1 MQYNF
6 DEIIP
11 RRETESIK
19 WNRYGKEILPFWV
32 ADMDF
37 RSPQPVIDALE
48 ARVKHGVFGYPSEN
62 LALKETIQERLRYLY
77 QWHIALEDIVFLP
90 GVVNGFNLVIHAL
103 TQPGQQVL
111 MQPPVYHPFLSAP
124 QNTGAHRKD
133 APLQMDLKRRY
144 QIDFDQFED
153 VIDSNTSMFLLCNPH
168 NPVGRVFTE
177 NELLSM
183 SDICL
188 KKDIYICS
196 DEIHADIVYP
206 GYRHLPIAS
215 LSPEIAQK
223 TITLMAPSK
232 TYNIAGLGFSFA
244 VAQNSELR
252 NKLKQ
257 ARVGIV
263 PEVNLLGYTAA
274 LAAYQHGDEW
284 LSQLLIYLEGNF
296 QALVNNLQEN
306 IPVIKITPIEG
317 TYLAWLDC
325 RDLELEKS
333 PYEFFLQ
340 NAGVAFNDGK
350 IFGPGGEGFVR
361 FNFGCPRSLM
371 IEGLERMKQALENVK
386 QKA

>member
-11 RRETESIK
+11 RRETESVK

-48 ARVKHGVFGYPSEN
+48 ARVRHGVFGYPSEN
-62 LALKETIQERLRYLY
+62 LSLKETIKERLSQLY

-90 GVVNGFNLVIHAL
+90 GVVNGFNLVIKAL
-103 TQPGQQVL
+103 SQPDQKVL

-124 QNTGAHRKD
+124 QNAGAQRKD
-133 APLQMDLKRRY
+133 APLQMDLNRSY
-144 QIDFDQFED
+144 QIDFDQFYRA
-153 VIDSNTSMFLLCNPH
+153 IDSNTSVFLLCNPH

-177 NELLSM
+177 NELLAM
-183 SDICL
+183 ADICL
-188 KKDIYICS
+188 KKDVYICA

-206 GYRHLPIAS
+206 GYQHLPIAS

-244 VAQNSELR
+244 VAQNPELR

-274 LAAYQHGDEW
+274 LAAYQQGDEW
-284 LSQLLIYLEGNF
+284 LSQLLVYLEGNF
-296 QALVNNLQEN
+296 QVLDNYLQEN
-306 IPVIKITPIEG
+306 IPAIKITPIEG

-325 RDLELEKS
+325 RDLEIEKS

-340 NAGVAFNDGK
+340 DAGVAFNDGK
-350 IFGPGGEGFVR
+350 IFGTGGEGFVR
-361 FNFGCPRSLM
+361 FNFGCPRSMM
-371 IEGLERMKQALENVK
+371 IEGLERMKLALENVK

>member
-1 MQYNF
+1 MLYNF

-11 RRETESIK
+11 RRETDSIK
-19 WNRYGKEILPFWV
+19 WNLYGKEILPFWV

-62 LALKETIQERLRYLY
+62 LVLKETIKERLSNLY
-77 QWHIALEDIVFLP
+77 QWNISLEDIVFLP

-103 TQPGQQVL
+103 TQPDQQVL

-124 QNTGAHRKD
+124 QNAGAHRKD
-133 APLQMDLKRRY
+133 APLQMDLHRRY
-144 QIDFDQFED
+144 QIDFDQFEGA
-153 VIDSNTSMFLLCNPH
+153 IDSNTSMFLLCNPH

-183 SDICL
+183 ADICL

-196 DEIHADIVYP
+196 DEIHSDIIFPDYQ
-206 GYRHLPIAS
+206 HIPIAS
-215 LSPEIAQK
+215 LNPEIAQK

-244 VAQNSELR
+244 VAQNPELR
-252 NKLKQ
+252 KKLKQ

-284 LSQLLIYLEGNF
+284 LSQLLVYLEGNYI
-296 QALVNNLQEN
+296 ALVEYIQEN
-306 IPVIKITPIEG
+306 IPDIKITPVEG

-325 RDLELEKS
+325 RDLELEKT

-340 NAGVAFNDGK
+340 DAGVAFNDGK
-350 IFGPGGEGFVR
+350 IFGHGGEGFVR
-361 FNFGCPRSLM
+361 FNFGCPRSMM
-371 IEGLERMKQALENVK
+371 IEGLDRMKQALENLK

>member
-62 LALKETIQERLRYLY
+62 LTLKETIKERLSNLY
-77 QWHIALEDIVFLP
+77 HWHISLEDIVFLP

-124 QNTGAHRKD
+124 QNAGTLRKE
-133 APLQMDLKRRY
+133 APLQMDSNRRY
-144 QIDFDQFED
+144 QIDFDQFEGAF
-153 VIDSNTSMFLLCNPH
+153 DSNTSIFLLCNPH
-168 NPVGRVFTE
+168 NPVGKVFTE

-183 SDICL
+183 ADICL
-188 KKDIYICS
+188 NKDVYICS
-196 DEIHADIVYP
+196 DEIHADIIYP
-206 GYRHLPIAS
+206 GYQHTPIAS
-215 LSPEIAQK
+215 LSPEIALK

-232 TYNIAGLGFSFA
+232 TFNIAGLGFSFA
-244 VAQNSELR
+244 VAQNPELR

-274 LAAYQHGDEW
+274 LAAYQHGDDW
-284 LSQLLIYLEGNF
+284 LSQLLVYLEGNYRI
-296 QALVNNLQEN
+296 LVNYLQEN
-306 IPVIKITPIEG
+306 IPDIKITPIEG
-317 TYLAWLDC
+317 TYLDWLDC
-325 RDLELEKS
+325 RALELEKS

-340 NAGVAFNDGK
+340 DAGVAFNDGK
-350 IFGPGGEGFVR
+350 IFGTGGEGFVR
-361 FNFGCPRSLM
+361 FNFGCPRSM
-371 IEGLERMKQALENVK
+371 MMEGLERMKQALENLK

>member
-11 RRETESIK
+11 RRETDSIK
-19 WNRYGKEILPFWV
+19 WNLYDKEILPFWV

-62 LALKETIQERLRYLY
+62 LVLKETIKERLSNLY
-77 QWHIALEDIVFLP
+77 QWNISLEDIVFLP

-103 TQPGQQVL
+103 TQPDQQVL

-124 QNTGAHRKD
+124 QNASAHRKD
-133 APLQMDLKRRY
+133 APLQMDLHRRY
-144 QIDFDQFED
+144 LIDFDQFEGA
-153 VIDSNTSMFLLCNPH
+153 IDSNTNMFLLCNPH

-183 SDICL
+183 ADICL

-196 DEIHADIVYP
+196 DEIHADIIYP
-206 GYRHLPIAS
+206 GYQHIPIAS
-215 LSPEIAQK
+215 LNPEIAQK

-244 VAQNSELR
+244 VAQNPELR
-252 NKLKQ
+252 KNLKQ

-284 LSQLLIYLEGNF
+284 LSQLLVYLDGNYR
-296 QALVNNLQEN
+296 ALVEYIHEN
-306 IPVIKITPIEG
+306 IPDIKITPVEG

-325 RDLELEKS
+325 RDLEIEKS

-340 NAGVAFNDGK
+340 DAGVAFNDGK
-350 IFGPGGEGFVR
+350 IFGHGGEGFVR
-361 FNFGCPRSLM
+361 FNFGCPRSMM
-371 IEGLERMKQALENVK
+371 IEGLERMKQALET
-386 QKA
+386 

>member
-1 MQYNF
+1 
-6 DEIIP
+6 
-11 RRETESIK
+11 
-19 WNRYGKEILPFWV
+19 
-32 ADMDF
+32 MDF

-48 ARVKHGVFGYPSEN
+48 ERVRHGVFGYPSEN
-62 LALKETIQERLRYLY
+62 LALKETIKERLSHLY

-90 GVVNGFNLVIHAL
+90 GVVNGFNLVIKAL

-133 APLQMDLKRRY
+133 APLLMDLNRRY
-144 QIDFDQFED
+144 QIDIDQFD
-153 VIDSNTSMFLLCNPH
+153 SALDSNTSVFLLCNPH
-168 NPVGRVFTE
+168 NPVGRVFSE
-177 NELLSM
+177 IELSAM
-183 SDICL
+183 AEICL
-188 KKDIYICS
+188 KKDVFICS
-196 DEIHADIVYP
+196 DEIHADIIYP
-206 GYRHLPIAS
+206 GYKHKPIAS
-215 LSPEIAQK
+215 ISPEIAQK

-244 VAQNSELR
+244 VAQNPELR
-252 NKLKQ
+252 NKLNQ

-274 LAAYQHGDEW
+274 LAAYQYGDEW
-284 LSQLLIYLEGNF
+284 LSKLLVYLEGNYR
-296 QALVNNLQEN
+296 ALVDYLQGN
-306 IPVIKITPIEG
+306 IPAIKITPIEG

-325 RDLELEKS
+325 RELEIEKS

-340 NAGVAFNDGK
+340 DAGVAFNDGK

-361 FNFGCPRSLM
+361 FNFGCPRSMM

>member
-19 WNRYGKEILPFWV
+19 WNLYGKEILPFWV

-48 ARVKHGVFGYPSEN
+48 ARVKHGVFGYPAEN
-62 LALKETIQERLRYLY
+62 LALKETIRERLSNLY
-77 QWHIALEDIVFLP
+77 QWNISLEDIVFLP
-90 GVVNGFNLVIHAL
+90 GVVNGFNLVIKAL
-103 TQPGQQVL
+103 TQPDQQVL

-124 QNTGAHRKD
+124 QNAGALRKD
-133 APLQMDLKRRY
+133 SPLQMDLNRRY
-144 QIDFDQFED
+144 QIDFDHFQQSMD
-153 VIDSNTSMFLLCNPH
+153 ANTSMFLLCNPH
-168 NPVGRVFTE
+168 NPVGRVFTK
-177 NELLSM
+177 NELSQM
-183 SDICL
+183 ADICL
-188 KKDIYICS
+188 KKDVFICS
-196 DEIHADIVYP
+196 DEIHADIIYP
-206 GYRHLPIAS
+206 GYRHIPIAS
-215 LSPEIAQK
+215 LSPEIAQN

-232 TYNIAGLGFSFA
+232 TFNIAGLGFSFA
-244 VAQNSELR
+244 VAQNPELR
-252 NKLKQ
+252 KKLKQ

-284 LSQLLIYLEGNF
+284 LSQLLVYLEGNYR
-296 QALVNNLQEN
+296 ALVEFVEEN
-306 IPVIKITPIEG
+306 IPEIKITPIEG

-325 RDLELEKS
+325 RDLAIPKS

-340 NAGVAFNDGK
+340 DAGVAFNDGK
-350 IFGPGGEGFVR
+350 IFGPGGDGFVR
-361 FNFGCPRSLM
+361 FNFGCPRSVM
-371 IEGLERMKQALENVK
+371 IEGLDRMNQALEIVK

>member
-77 QWHIALEDIVFLP
+77 QWHIALEEIVFLP

-124 QNTGAHRKD
+124 QNAGAHRKD

-177 NELLSM
+177 NELSSM
-183 SDICL
+183 ADICL

>member
-124 QNTGAHRKD
+124 QNAEAHRKD

-183 SDICL
+183 ADICL